1 MENQQIGRLASNNG
15 LQLCLVIMACTK
27 FNQNLIKNWDEKWK
41 INKLQAM

>member
-1 MENQQIGRLASNNG
+1 MFLDSEYMIE
-15 LQLCLVIMACTK
+15 